1 MKAPSPFHSDL
12 RTPLLS
18 FGGERWTID
27 DATQATAI
35 WGAPGSGKTS
45 GSGQI
50 IARAFLSAG
59 MGGLVLCAK
68 TDEADTWRRYVKET
82 GREDD
87 LIVVDATAAQRFN
100 ILDYAAQNLAGPGFE
115 HNLVEV
121 MNRMGEAA
129 TVADA
134 KGQDNGENRYFSDT
148 AMVWVGHIFPL
159 LLLAY
164 GTLRLRDLDKFIS
177 SAPKS
182 PAEEKAHAITASKK
196 DTPIDDIPFYRRTL
210 TLAGERAALYQ
221 REAAA
226 VKAKGL
232 PEANELAALADHA
245 VRLIDEHGDYFFD
258 TFPRMDNRPRSV
270 IEATLTNL
278 INPFLTGKLADLFCT
293 TTTVT
298 PKMAREGKII
308 LLDLPPL
315 RYGAAGAVSQTL
327 FKYLFGLAVQSEP
340 ATPDTRPV
348 FLYADEAQ
356 FFINSADADLLSTAR
371 SSKTCLVFITQDL
384 PTYYAK
390 LGSNARDVADS
401 MLSKFGTRIFHANT
415 SRETNHA
422 AAEIVGKVLK
432 YHVTRSVSRGF
443 SRGGGGNLH
452 DHGGG
457 FSGQGGDSVNR
468 TESTSALMEYEL
480 PPDFFATGLRTGS
493 ERNKYKVDG
502 VVVRNART
510 WKATKRHWVKA
521 EFSQQ

>member
-1 MKAPSPFHSDL
+1 MKAPSRFHSAL
-12 RTPLLS
+12 NAPLLS

-45 GSGQI
+45 GSGRM

-68 TDEADTWRRYVKET
+68 PDEADTWRRYVKET

-87 LIVVDATAAQRFN
+87 LIVVDATAAERFN
-100 ILDYAAQNLAGPGFE
+100 ILDYAAKNLAGRGFE
-115 HNLVEV
+115 HNLVELV
-121 MNRMGEAA
+121 NRMGEAA
-129 TVADA
+129 SIADA
-134 KGQDNGENRYFSDT
+134 KGAGGGENRYFIDN
-148 AMVWVGHIFPL
+148 ALKWVGHAFPL

-164 GTLRLRDLDKFIS
+164 ETLRMRDLNSFIS
-177 SAPKS
+177 SAPQS
-182 PAEEKAHAITASKK
+182 PAEEKAHEALVRDKK
-196 DTPIDDIPFYRRTL
+196 TEIADIPFYRQAL
-210 TLAGERAALYQ
+210 TLAAERTIVYS
-221 REAAA
+221 REAEAA
-226 VKAKGL
+226 TKKGL
-232 PEANELAALADHA
+232 PEAEELVARAEHA
-245 VRLIDEHGDYFFD
+245 VRLMEEHGDFFLD
-258 TFPRMDNRPRSV
+258 EFPRLDNRPRSST
-270 IEATLTNL
+270 ESTLTNL
-278 INPFLTGKLADLFCT
+278 IYPFLSGKLADLFCT

-308 LLDLPPL
+308 LMDLPTL

-327 FKYLFGLAVQSEP
+327 FKYLFGLSVQSE
-340 ATPDTRPV
+340 AVTPETRPV

-371 SSKTCLVFITQDL
+371 SSKTCVVFITQDL

-390 LGSNARDVADS
+390 LGSNSRDVADS

-468 TESTSALMEYEL
+468 TESTSATMEYEL
-480 PPDFFATGLRTGS
+480 PPDYFASKLRTGS
-493 ERNKYKVDG
+493 ARNAFKVDAI
-502 VVVRNART
+502 VVRNART

-521 EFSQQ
+521 EFSQT